1 MRPKPHPRLVTP
13 LHNAALV
20 RHRSEAADDSSA
32 AIRIVS
38 ALQPS
43 LEDEVM
49 TSIGARVI
57 YVVFALIGS
66 ALCAACHQD
75 PSAAA
80 RAFIASGDKYVA
92 ARQFE
97 AGALEYRNA
106 LAHQTE
112 SAEAYY
118 KLGLAYEQLRQLEK
132 AHDAFVR
139 VTELDETYTEANLR
153 VAETLLAGE
162 RYEDAE
168 HFANRVIVRE
178 PHHVRALSIAAGA
191 LDGMGQ
197 SVAARRRIDEALNID
212 PQSSAALSAQA
223 SWQLRRGDLKPA
235 TETLR
240 RAVAYDPQSARAWT
254 ALANAEWRLH
264 EIGRAEAAL
273 QKVLALSPD
282 KSGAQRLLAS
292 FYLQTSRA
300 PLAEPYL
307 RALAEASSSDRL
319 ALADYYL
326 ALNKHEIAAA
336 LLQALIRDPDKEIA
350 AHAHLRRAVLARST
364 GALREA
370 HAEAELAM
378 KQPSAQPQALVIKSE
393 LLVDDG
399 DLDGALDC
407 ARKAA
412 ALQPL
417 WGDGSYAL
425 AMVHLARGELIDAER
440 ELKRARDHVSSP
452 ILVDTELARL
462 ALSRRDVNSAVARA
476 RQIVASNPSAA
487 AYTLLSQALRASGD
501 VKEARRLVT
510 LARKTWQDTIELETE
525 LGYVELSAGRP
536 ERARAAF
543 ERALRGSPS
552 STASRSGILVAYVAD
567 RRLDA
572 ARTFMD
578 AWRSATPDDVALA
591 ILSAQ
596 IELTTGNASRAEQIL
611 VDAVRRAPRNA
622 DLAESL
628 AQVYVARGDRGR
640 ALQNYAKVAALRPTS
655 VEALTV
661 VGMLKQ
667 ESGDRAGARVAYER
681 VLALAPDAGIA
692 ANNLAWLY
700 AEDNRLDDAV
710 RVAEQ
715 AVKSLRWSPEALDTL
730 GWVNYRQGQSDAAI
744 RLLSQAVTK
753 APDNAVYRYHL
764 ALAYVSAKKRAE
776 AHAEL
781 ERALSL
787 SADFAD
793 ARRALLEL
801 SGSEKSRN

>member
-1 MRPKPHPRLVTP
+1 
-13 LHNAALV
+13 
-20 RHRSEAADDSSA
+20 
-32 AIRIVS
+32 
-38 ALQPS
+38 
-43 LEDEVM
+43 M
-49 TSIGARVI
+49 TSIGMRVA
-57 YVVFALIGS
+57 YAAFAGMV
-66 ALCAACHQD
+66 ACAACRED
-75 PSAAA
+75 PSIAA
-80 RAFIASGDKYVA
+80 RAFIASGDKYFA
-92 ARQFE
+92 NRQFE

-106 LAHQTE
+106 LAHLPD

-118 KLGLAYEQLRQLEK
+118 KLGLAYEQLRQWEK
-132 AHDAFVR
+132 AYDAFVR

-153 VAETLLAGE
+153 VAEALLASE
-162 RYEDAE
+162 RYEEAE
-168 HFANRVIVRE
+168 RLANRVIVRE

-197 SVAARRRIDEALNID
+197 SIAARKRIDQALSID
-212 PQSSAALSAQA
+212 PRSPAALIAKA

-235 TETLR
+235 AETLR
-240 RAVAYDPQSARAWT
+240 RAVASDPKSLQAWT
-254 ALANAEWRLH
+254 ALANAEWRLD
-264 EIGRAEAAL
+264 EIGRAEAAF
-273 QKVLALSPD
+273 QQVLVLSPD
-282 KSGAQRLLAS
+282 QASAQRLLAS
-292 FYLQTSRA
+292 FYLQTGRA
-300 PLAEPYL
+300 PLAEPNL
-307 RALAEASSSDRL
+307 RALAEKSSSDRL

-326 ALNKHEIAAA
+326 ALNKHETAASLLKA
-336 LLQALIRDPDKEIA
+336 LTHDSDKEIA
-350 AHAHLRRAVLARST
+350 AQAHLRQAVLARSA
-364 GALREA
+364 GGLRAA
-370 HAEAELAM
+370 HAEADVAM

-393 LLVDDG
+393 LLVDEG

-407 ARKAA
+407 ARKAT
-412 ALQPL
+412 ALQPQ

-440 ELKRARDHVSSP
+440 ELKRARDRVSAP
-452 ILVDTELARL
+452 VLVDMELARL
-462 ALSRRDVNSAVARA
+462 ALSRRDVNTAVGLA
-476 RQIVASNPSAA
+476 RQIVALTPSAS
-487 AYTLLSQALRASGD
+487 AYTLLSQALRAAGD
-501 VKEARRLVT
+501 VKEARRVVT
-510 LARKTWQDTIELETE
+510 LARKTWQDNPELETE
-525 LGYVELSAGRP
+525 LGYVELSARRP
-536 ERARAAF
+536 DHARAAF
-543 ERALRGSPS
+543 ERALHASPA
-552 STASRSGILVAYVAD
+552 STASRSGAVIAYVAD

-572 ARTFMD
+572 ARTFME

-596 IELTTGNASRAEQIL
+596 IELTAGNARGAEQIL

-628 AQVYVARGDRGR
+628 AQMYVARGDRER
-640 ALQNYAKVAALRPTS
+640 ALQHYAKVAALRPTS

-667 ESGDRAGARVAYER
+667 ESGDRAGARAAYER

-700 AEDNRLDDAV
+700 AEDNRLDDAA

-715 AVKSLRWSPEALDTL
+715 AVTSLRRSPEALDTL
-730 GWVNYRQGQSDAAI
+730 GWVNHRQGRSDTAI

-753 APDNAVYRYHL
+753 APDNPMYRYHL

-781 ERALSL
+781 QRALSL

-801 SGSEKSRN
+801 SGSERSRN

>member
-1 MRPKPHPRLVTP
+1 
-13 LHNAALV
+13 
-20 RHRSEAADDSSA
+20 
-32 AIRIVS
+32 
-38 ALQPS
+38 
-43 LEDEVM
+43 M
-49 TSIGARVI
+49 TSIAVRVI
-57 YVVFALIGS
+57 YAVFVGIVLAG
-66 ALCAACHQD
+66 CAACHQD

-118 KLGLAYEQLRQLEK
+118 KLGLAYEQLRQFEK

-139 VTELDETYTEANLR
+139 VTELDESYTEANLR
-153 VAETLLAGE
+153 VADTLLAGE

-168 HFANRVIVRE
+168 RLANRVMVRE

-191 LDGMGQ
+191 LDGMGR
-197 SVAARRRIDEALNID
+197 STEARRRIDEALNID

-240 RAVAYDPQSARAWT
+240 RAVASDPQSLQAWT
-254 ALANAEWRLH
+254 ALANAEWRLD
-264 EIGRAEAAL
+264 EVARAEAAL
-273 QKVLALSPD
+273 QKVLVLSTD
-282 KSGAQRLLAS
+282 KAGAQRLLAT
-292 FYLQTSRA
+292 FYLQTGRA
-300 PLAEPYL
+300 PLAEQYL
-307 RALAEASSSDRL
+307 RALAETSSRDRL

-326 ALNKHEIAAA
+326 ALNRHEAAVS
-336 LLQALIRDPDKEIA
+336 LLQALTLDRDKEIA
-350 AHAHLRRAVLARST
+350 AQAHLRRAVLARSA
-364 GALREA
+364 GAMREA
-370 HAEAELAM
+370 HAEADLAM

-412 ALQPL
+412 ALQPR
-417 WGDGSYAL
+417 WGNGTYAL
-425 AMVHLARGELIDAER
+425 AMVHLARGDLIDAER
-440 ELKRARDHVSSP
+440 ELKRARDRVSSP
-452 ILVDTELARL
+452 ILVDAELARL
-462 ALSRRDVNSAVARA
+462 ALSRRDVNTAVALA
-476 RQIVASNPSAA
+476 RQIVASNPTPA

-501 VKEARRLVT
+501 VKEARRIVT
-510 LARKTWQDTIELETE
+510 LARTKWRDSLDLETE
-525 LGYVELSAGRP
+525 LGYVELSARRP

-543 ERALRGSPS
+543 ERALRASPS
-552 STASRSGILVAYVAD
+552 STASRSGLLLAYVAD

-596 IELTTGNASRAEQIL
+596 IELKDGNPTRAEQIL
-611 VDAVRRAPRNA
+611 ADAVRRAPRNA

-628 AQVYVARGDRGR
+628 AQIYVARGDRER
-640 ALQNYAKVAALRPTS
+640 ALQYYAKVAELRPTS

-667 ESGDRAGARVAYER
+667 EVGDRAGASAVYER
-681 VLALAPDAGIA
+681 VLSLAPGAGIA

-700 AEDNRLDDAV
+700 AENNRLDDAV
-710 RVAEQ
+710 RLAEQ
-715 AVKSLRWSPEALDTL
+715 AVTSLPHSSEALDTL
-730 GWVNYRQGQSDAAI
+730 GWVHYRQGRSDAAI
-744 RLLSQAVTK
+744 RILSQAVTK
-753 APDNAVYRYHL
+753 APDNPVYRYHL
-764 ALAYVSAKKRAE
+764 ALAYVSAEKRAE
-776 AHAEL
+776 AQAEL

-793 ARRALLEL
+793 ARRALRRL
-801 SGSEKSRN
+801 SGSERSRN